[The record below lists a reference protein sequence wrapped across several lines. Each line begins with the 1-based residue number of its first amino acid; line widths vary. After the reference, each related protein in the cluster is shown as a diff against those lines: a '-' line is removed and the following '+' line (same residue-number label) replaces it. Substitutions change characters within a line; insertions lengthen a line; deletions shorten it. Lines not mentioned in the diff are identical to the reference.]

1 MNLSHLIPHPSK
13 ENHMN
18 PFRRAL
24 SISAV
29 AAVGMVGL
37 SVPAQAT
44 AVTSRVPAA
53 LVSDATTSGSTQ
65 RAQATLQL
73 AIDTVATLNV
83 SDEVKAMIVDA
94 LTQAIQS
101 LAQGGS
107 ASMADAPIEVQQQLD
122 RIKAARFAVLM
133 SKMLA
138 LADRVQAAIDQFASA
153 GGNVDVVASANAAL
167 ADARARLTTATSSS
181 ELRSVWRSLRE
192 IRRTI
197 VIAQSTPTTTVAPA
211 IAQ

>member
-1 MNLSHLIPHPSK
+1 MNRSHSNPSK
-13 ENHMN
+13 EKLMN

-29 AAVGMVGL
+29 VAVGLGGL
-37 SVPAQAT
+37 SMPAHASAMVSRAP
-44 AVTSRVPAA
+44 AV
-53 LVSDATTSGSTQ
+53 LVSDATTFSSNQ

-101 LAQGGS
+101 LANGGS
-107 ASMADAPIEVQQQLD
+107 LADAPVEVRQELE
-122 RIKAARFAVLM
+122 RIKAARFAALM
-133 SKMLA
+133 TRMLT
-138 LADRVQAAIDQFASA
+138 LVDRVQTAVDQLVATGSNDDLAASA
-153 GGNVDVVASANAAL
+153 SAAL
-167 ADARARLTTATSSS
+167 ADARERLTTATSSGD
-181 ELRSVWRSLRE
+181 LRSVWRSLRE
-192 IRRTI
+192 IRRSLT
-197 VIAQSTPTTTVAPA
+197 AAATTPTTTASPP